1 MRVLVATPSYPR
13 FKGDYHGRFIQDLCR
28 ELAGN
33 GVELKVL
40 APRSRTLGPHLS
52 EFDVERFP
60 FLPSRKL
67 ELIPEMTMKGA
78 PMKYLAQLPPY
89 LLSAYINMVAEEAD
103 IVHVHFAIPLGFM
116 AALSPKNAPMVVT
129 CHGSDCTLPLT
140 NPIYRPFARHALK
153 RANKVITVSDFIQ
166 KIAVDLGAP
175 PEKVETI
182 YLGVNTKRFRPPT
195 DRAPLKEKQGIPGDL
210 LVVGTL
216 GRLVPEKR
224 IEDLIRAAAA
234 VSDKIDVHF
243 LVGGDGP
250 SRPRLEGLA
259 RGLGV
264 ENISFLG
271 VVDDPAGF
279 HQTCDVFVLSSAR
292 EGLSVSLQEAMAV
305 GCVPVAVNG
314 LGCPEIVRD
323 SGNGY
328 LYRSGDV
335 GDLKEKI
342 LRAASDLTLG
352 LKARETIEERFD
364 IGKNARRYVELY
376 REVLSGR

>member
-1 MRVLVATPSYPR
+1 LRVLVATPSYPR

-28 ELAGN
+28 ELARN

-40 APRSRTLGPHLS
+40 APRSRTLGAHSS
-52 EFDVERFP
+52 EFEVERFP
-60 FLPSRKL
+60 FLPSSRMEFL
-67 ELIPEMTMKGA
+67 PERTMKGA
-78 PMKYLAQLPPY
+78 PLKHLAQLPPY
-89 LLSAYINMVAEEAD
+89 LLSAYIHMVAEEAD
-103 IVHVHFAIPLGFM
+103 IVHAHFAIPLGFL
-116 AALSPKNAPMVVT
+116 AALSPKNAPLVVT

-140 NPIYRPFARHALK
+140 NPVYRPFAKHAL
-153 RANKVITVSDFIQ
+153 RNAEKVVAVSDFISG
-166 KIAVDLGAP
+166 IVVDLGAP

-182 YLGVNTKRFRPPT
+182 YLGVDTKRFRPPT

-210 LVVGTL
+210 IVVGTL

-224 IEDLIRAAAA
+224 VEDLIRASAA
-234 VSDKIDVHF
+234 VSDEIDVHF

-259 RGLGV
+259 RELGV

-279 HQTCDVFVLSSAR
+279 HQTCDVFVLSSVR
-292 EGLSVSLQEAMAV
+292 EGLSVSLQEAMAA
-305 GCVPVAVNG
+305 GCVPVAVND
-314 LGCPEIVRD
+314 LGCPEIVTN
-323 SGNGY
+323 GENGY
-328 LYRSGDV
+328 LYRPGNM
-335 GDLKEKI
+335 GDLKAKI